1 MLELFGFGV
10 LKSFSGINSN
20 YICLFM
26 AVYLQLLLLGHT
38 LLSRSSLIA
47 VGIEAI
53 HFSEASDCCG
63 SFSMMLTIGRWRILV
78 SEFRRPSNIELRVE
92 SCTILEWL

>member
-1 MLELFGFGV
+1 MLELFGFVV

-20 YICLFM
+20 YFCLFM
-26 AVYLQLLLLGHT
+26 ALCLQLLLLGHI

-47 VGIEAI
+47 VGFEAI

-63 SFSMMLTIGRWRILV
+63 RFSVLLTIGRRRISV
-78 SEFRRPSNIELRVE
+78 SEFRRPSNIEPRVE
-92 SCTILEWL
+92 SCTTLEWL